1 MIWIVFILIGII
13 SITISFFIKFKP
25 IEMDIPK
32 AEDEEENNDEN
43 DINMLTNGMRA
54 AMRNVG
60 IIAAVLGII
69 IKFFT

>member
-1 MIWIVFILIGII
+1 MIWIVFTLIGII

-32 AEDEEENNDEN
+32 NEDEENRDED
-43 DINMLTNGMRA
+43 DINMLTGGMRA

-60 IIAAVLGII
+60 IIAVAVGII
-69 IKFFT
+69 IKLFN

>member
-32 AEDEEENNDEN
+32 SEDEEENSDED
-43 DINMLTNGMRA
+43 DINMLTGGMRA

-60 IIAAVLGII
+60 IIAVAVGII
-69 IKFFT
+69 IKLFN

>member
-32 AEDEEENNDEN
+32 NEDEENSDED
-43 DINMLTNGMRA
+43 DINMLTGGMRA

-60 IIAAVLGII
+60 IIAVAVGII
-69 IKFFT
+69 IKLFN